1 MKTSAETAAFAIA
14 LTFLT
19 SACSPSARWE
29 HPVLNERYWSYD
41 VDACEGK
48 AWSEAERD
56 LAFRQPI
63 INSPG
68 KWPDRSLAR
77 NMARYSVQKE
87 AEGLFATCMKSR
99 GYRLVKTNKEE

>member
-1 MKTSAETAAFAIA
+1 MKKSAEIAAFIA
-14 LTFLT
+14 VLTLLT
-19 SACSPSARWE
+19 TACAPSARWE

-77 NMARYSVQKE
+77 DMARYSVQKE
-87 AEGLFATCMKSR
+87 AQGLFATCMKSR
-99 GYRLVKTNKEE
+99 GYRLVERKEAE